1 MTVNPSLYH
10 QIGRDEHAAAAKYD
24 TGRYRR
30 VGDRWREVSELPE
43 KHDLEERE

>member
-10 QIGRDEHAAAAKYD
+10 QIDRDEHADAARHD

-30 VGDRWREVSELPE
+30 VGDRWLEVSELPE
-43 KHDLEERE
+43 KHEEWDE